1 MVVKAKKNPAPY
13 QARVDG
19 GELLVT
25 LGDWYHE
32 QAPYLLKR
40 FVHGGAEPLPDSG
53 LINSGRDAQFPVKP
67 GKTYLLRVINTGN
80 TLGQYFEVDGH
91 DLTIVE
97 ADGIYVEPY
106 KVDRLYLAVSQR
118 YSVLLTTKTAPVG
131 NYLIKCQMDLGKNQ
145 KAGMYVRV
153 C

>member
-1 MVVKAKKNPAPY
+1 MVVKAEKSPY
-13 QARVDG
+13 QDKVDG

-40 FVHGGAEPLPDSG
+40 FVRGGAEPLPDSG

-80 TLGQYFEVDGH
+80 TLGQYFEVEGH

-97 ADGIYVEPY
+97 ADGIYVEPF

-118 YSVLLTTKTAPVG
+118 YSVLLMTKTTPVG
-131 NYLIKCQMDLGKNQ
+131 NYLIKCQMDLGKNRQ
-145 KAGMYVRV
+145 LRV
-153 C
+153 YDHVC